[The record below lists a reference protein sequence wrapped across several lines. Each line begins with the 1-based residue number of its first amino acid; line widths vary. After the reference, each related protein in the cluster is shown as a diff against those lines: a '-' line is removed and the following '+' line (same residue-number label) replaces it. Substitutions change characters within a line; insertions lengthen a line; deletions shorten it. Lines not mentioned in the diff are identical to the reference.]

1 MGLKKQTKGC
11 KSGCIHKNLLAIEE
25 QDALFDILL
34 WASHSELITSYSFF
48 IPAYTCQNRRM
59 LRWVRVIPWVILLA
73 WLGCG
78 QKPAEYGGALPDRV
92 YGRVISLSPSI
103 TELMAM
109 LNQEKILIGRTAV
122 DDTPQSIVD
131 IPIVANPRPDFERIM
146 GIRPD
151 LVLADK
157 HLLNP
162 ADEKRLRDLNLNL
175 KIIEI
180 DSVEDWKKTVL
191 DLGNLFL
198 EQSLASRKVDEVDEA
213 IGRAKSDP
221 IEPKP
226 KVLVA
231 MGGSQPWVAGNASFQ
246 ADVVRHAGGDYVG
259 PDADKFVRV
268 TPEQIVAWNPEIV
281 FVSDDPTV
289 YYKDKAWSLTEAGKR
304 RRIFGVK
311 ADLILRPG
319 ARVADL
325 IDSLYGEMKRQMNGG
340 KP

>member
-1 MGLKKQTKGC
+1 MG
-11 KSGCIHKNLLAIEE
+11 
-25 QDALFDILL
+25 
-34 WASHSELITSYSFF
+34 W
-48 IPAYTCQNRRM
+48 M
-59 LRWVRVIPWVILLA
+59 
-73 WLGCG
+73 GCG
-78 QKPAEYGGALPDRV
+78 EKPAEYGGELPKQV

-109 LNQEKILIGRTAV
+109 LNLEKVLIGRTAV
-122 DDTPQSIVD
+122 DNSPQSIVD
-131 IPIVANPRPDFERIM
+131 IPIVANPRPDFERIVA
-146 GIRPD
+146 IRPD

-162 ADEKRLRDLNLNL
+162 ADEKRLRELNLNL

-180 DSVEDWKKTVL
+180 NSVEDWKRTVL
-191 DLGNLFL
+191 ELGNLFL

-231 MGGSQPWVAGNASFQ
+231 MGGSQPWVAGMESFQ
-246 ADVVRHAGGDYVG
+246 ADVVRNAGGDYIG
-259 PDADKFVRV
+259 PDADKFIQV
-268 TPEQIVAWNPEIV
+268 TPEQIIAWNPDFV
-281 FVSDDPTV
+281 FVSDDPST
-289 YYKDKAWSLTEAGKR
+289 YYNDKAWSLTEAGKR
-304 RRIFGVK
+304 KRIIGVK

-325 IDSLYGEMKRQMNGG
+325 IDSLYGEMKRQMSGG
-340 KP
+340 KS

>member
-1 MGLKKQTKGC
+1 
-11 KSGCIHKNLLAIEE
+11 
-25 QDALFDILL
+25 
-34 WASHSELITSYSFF
+34 
-48 IPAYTCQNRRM
+48 M
-59 LRWVRVIPWVILLA
+59 LRLVWVLPGVILLG
-73 WLGCG
+73 WMGCG
-78 QKPAEYGGALPDRV
+78 EKPAEYGGELPKQV

-109 LNQEKILIGRTAV
+109 LNLEKILIGRTAV
-122 DDTPQSIVD
+122 DDSPQSIVD

-146 GIRPD
+146 AIRPD

-162 ADEKRLRDLNLNL
+162 ADEKRLRELNLNL

-180 DSVEDWKKTVL
+180 DSVEDWKRTVL
-191 DLGNLFL
+191 ELGNLFL

-213 IGRAKSDP
+213 IARAKSDP

-231 MGGSQPWVAGNASFQ
+231 MGGSQPWVAGTDSFQ
-246 ADVVRHAGGDYVG
+246 ADVVRNAGGEYVG
-259 PDADKFVRV
+259 PKADKFVQV
-268 TPEQIVAWNPEIV
+268 TPEQIIAWNPDIV
-281 FVSDDPTV
+281 FVSDDPSM

-304 RRIFGVK
+304 KRIIGVK
-311 ADLILRPG
+311 ANLILRPG

-325 IDSLYGEMKRQMNGG
+325 IDSLYGEMKRQMSGG
-340 KP
+340 RT